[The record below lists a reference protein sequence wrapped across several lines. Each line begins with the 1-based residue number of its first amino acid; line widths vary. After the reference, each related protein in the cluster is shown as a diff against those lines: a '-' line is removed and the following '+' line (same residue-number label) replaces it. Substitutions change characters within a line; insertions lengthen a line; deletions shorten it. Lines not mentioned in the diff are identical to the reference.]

1 MQLIA
6 ERADIPRKLGH
17 HAADLARSEMM
28 HQDLENRT
36 RGIFGAE
43 GCNGQAIIA
52 PLQKLLTGTSPVRLA
67 RRMQPIEID
76 SADEHWQLVAEMRC
90 FVHCETVA
98 QGMQDRTHS
107 VVGSAVIR
115 AKALRYLLH
124 EFLSWTV
131 SSKTSRPVVL
141 IGTLF
146 WLRLRG

>member
-17 HAADLARSEMM
+17 HAADLARSETM
-28 HQDLENRT
+28 HQDLQNRT

-43 GCNGQAIIA
+43 GCNVQAIID
-52 PLQKLLTGTSPVRLA
+52 PMQKLLTGTNPVRLA

-98 QGMQDRTHS
+98 GVQHRTHS

-146 WLRLRG
+146 GHRLRG